1 VVFILIGRVVDNIWS
16 TKKDESLL
24 GMKLMFVELMYQGTS
39 KKRYIVAADMV
50 GAGIGERVL
59 VTQGSSARKVK
70 NMSDTPIDALIV
82 GIIDEDCE
90 ITNV

>member
-1 VVFILIGRVVDNIWS
+1 
-16 TKKDESLL
+16 
-24 GMKLMFVELMYQGTS
+24 
-39 KKRYIVAADMV
+39 MV